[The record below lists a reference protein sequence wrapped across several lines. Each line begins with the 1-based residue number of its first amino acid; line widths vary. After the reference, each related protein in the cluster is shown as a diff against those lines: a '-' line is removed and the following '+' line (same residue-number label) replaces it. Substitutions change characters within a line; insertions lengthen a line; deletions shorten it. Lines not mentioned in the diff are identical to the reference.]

1 MRSIRRGD
9 GLNVVPFIDI
19 MLVLLAIVLSI
30 STFIAQGKIKVSL
43 PNAKNAE
50 KSQPN
55 DQKVV
60 VISVDEHDNIFVDD
74 KPTNLEALSTVVK
87 QTDPKTLI
95 DLKSDKSSRF
105 ETFISIM
112 DILKEHNHENFSIS
126 TEAQ

>member
-1 MRSIRRGD
+1 MKSIRRGD

-50 KSQPN
+50 KTQSN

-74 KPTNLEALSTVVK
+74 KPTNLEALSAVVK

-126 TEAQ
+126 TQAQ

>member
-1 MRSIRRGD
+1 MKSIRRGD

-19 MLVLLAIVLSI
+19 MLVLLAIVLSV

-74 KPTNLEALSTVVK
+74 KPTNLEALSAVVK

-112 DILKEHNHENFSIS
+112 DILKEHHHENFSIS
-126 TEAQ
+126 TEVK

>member
-1 MRSIRRGD
+1 MKSIRRGD

-74 KPTNLEALSTVVK
+74 KPTNLEALSAVVK

>member
-1 MRSIRRGD
+1 MKSIRRGD

-19 MLVLLAIVLSI
+19 MLVLLAIVLSV

-74 KPTNLEALSTVVK
+74 KPTNLEALSAVVK
-87 QTDPKTLI
+87 QIDPKTLI

-126 TEAQ
+126 TEAK

>member
-1 MRSIRRGD
+1 MKSIRRGD

-74 KPTNLEALSTVVK
+74 KPMNLEALSAIVK

-95 DLKSDKSSRF
+95 DLKSDKGSRF

-126 TEAQ
+126 TEVK

>member
-1 MRSIRRGD
+1 MKSIRRGD

-74 KPTNLEALSTVVK
+74 KPTNLEALSAVVK

-126 TEAQ
+126 TKAK